1 MSTHR
6 LLAVA
11 VSAVLSAACFHQDPV
26 VQVSAQDATLNT
38 RWHANLASPA
48 DLAGIVQMKGSASMA
63 PSPDSTSTN
72 ITIALANASPGG
84 MHPWAVHRGQCGT
97 RTDYWNGTDDGI
109 FGPSEAYATL
119 EVGSDGLANGV
130 ATVSQ
135 QTPKSGEYF
144 VVIYASVA
152 NADRIVACGNLA
164 PPTQ

>member
-1 MSTHR
+1 MSMHR

-11 VSAVLSAACFHQDPV
+11 VSALLSAACFHQTPV
-26 VQVSAQDATLNT
+26 VQVSQDATLNT

-63 PSPDSTSTN
+63 PSPDSASTD

-84 MHPWAVHRGQCGT
+84 QHPWAVHRGQCGT
-97 RTDYWNGTDDGI
+97 RTDYWTGTDHGI
-109 FGPSEAYATL
+109 FGPADAYSTL
-119 EVGSDGLANGV
+119 KVGTDGLANGA
-130 ATVSQ
+130 ATVSL
-135 QTPKSGEYF
+135 QTPKTGEYF
-144 VVIYASVA
+144 AVIYASVA